1 MRSVR
6 PANCLRLQF
15 IDRSFVVAMAT
26 QVRAVQR
33 HLAEDDDKRL
43 PFRKRKLRLGFNVVL
58 SACHWNDTLG
68 DFFDSF

>member
-1 MRSVR
+1 
-6 PANCLRLQF
+6 
-15 IDRSFVVAMAT
+15 MAT